1 MPSKPVKSAAKTAN
15 KSEFETSTGLK
26 IQISAVDPMFM
37 QTVVNSVPLP
47 KAPTYE
53 VTTMSG
59 RVEVHRMD
67 AIAAKQLENGESI
80 WQAYLEERTYAQN
93 EQNQRVMKAIFLMGT
108 QCEIPEGNWEKKWRF
123 LNIPI
128 PTDEEEKRAFYLTA
142 ELPAADQVALMSAIM
157 RLAGVDENIVKQ
169 AEDTF
174 RSEVRE
180 GDE

>member
-1 MPSKPVKSAAKTAN
+1 MPSKNN
-15 KSEFETSTGLK
+15 KSKNEVYETSTGLK
-26 IQISAVDPMFM
+26 VRIQAVDPMFM
-37 QTVVNSVPLP
+37 QTVVNSAPLP

-67 AIAAKQLENGESI
+67 AKSAEQLENGMSI
-80 WQAYLEERTYAQN
+80 WQAYMEERAYAQA

-108 QCEIPEGNWEKKWRF
+108 QVDVPEDGWEKKWRF
-123 LNIPI
+123 LNVPV
-128 PTDEEEKRAFYLTA
+128 PTDPDERRAFYLMS
-142 ELPAADQVALMSAIM
+142 ELPAVDTVGLMSAVM
-157 RLAGVDENIVKQ
+157 RLAGVDEAIVKQ

-174 RSEVRE
+174 RGEVRE